1 MVARGNRI
9 FAILTDFVAI
19 NLTFFLWTLARK
31 ELGFFAG
38 FGFWHR
44 LFISFLLWFF
54 WFLLF
59 LFFGL
64 YRKWHAQSRFDEFV
78 AVFKAISFG
87 ILVIFV
93 LTFEP
98 ERDLS
103 QPPTVGRMMI
113 FSYWALMVG
122 FVGGGRMALRTLQR
136 KLLEAGHGLKR
147 TLIVGWND
155 KGRELAEK
163 LDRFPALGYKVIGF
177 ADTGTG
183 RSKRAAR
190 AEPLPVLGSVKNLP
204 NLIRKHGVEEVVVAL
219 EDEERRRLVDILD
232 RCDGLPVG
240 VKILPDLYDIVL
252 GQARTNQL
260 YGVPL
265 IEVMPHLMPP
275 WEERVKRLIDVA
287 VSSTGLIAGL
297 PLWILVA
304 LAIKIDS
311 RGPVLFKQKRVGKDG
326 RVFTIYKFR
335 SMVVGAEKM
344 TGPKWA
350 DENDPRVTR
359 VGRVLRKL
367 RIDEFPQLINVL
379 AGEMSLV
386 GPRPERPYFVKR
398 LKHQIPLYTRRLK
411 VKPGIT
417 GWAQVKGDYDT
428 SIEDVRRKLEYDL
441 FYIENMSLRMDFKI
455 LLTTI
460 YVVLRGKGR

>member
-1 MVARGNRI
+1 MPHRLQRVVT
-9 FAILTDFVAI
+9 FLVDFVAI
-19 NLTFFLWTLARK
+19 HAAFFVWITLRQ
-31 ELGFFAG
+31 EMGFFAG
-38 FGFWHR
+38 FGLWHR
-44 LFISFLLWFF
+44 FLISLILWFF
-54 WFLLF
+54 WVLLF

-64 YRKWHAQSRFDEFV
+64 YRRWHAQSRFDEFV
-78 AVFKAISFG
+78 AVFKTVSFG
-87 ILVIFV
+87 ILIIFV

-113 FSYWALMVG
+113 LSYWALMVG

-147 TLIVGWND
+147 TLVVGCNQ
-155 KGRELAEK
+155 KGRELADK
-163 LDRFPALGYKVIGF
+163 LERFPALGYKVIGF
-177 ADTGTG
+177 ADVDPG
-183 RSKRAAR
+183 RSRKVRKQDM
-190 AEPLPVLGSVKNLP
+190 PVLGTIKNLP
-204 NLIRKHGVEEVVVAL
+204 NLIRKHQVEEVVVAL

-240 VKILPDLYDIVL
+240 VKIVPDLYDIVL

-275 WEERVKRLIDVA
+275 WEERIKRILDVA
-287 VSSTGLIAGL
+287 VSAAVLIAGI

-304 LAIKIDS
+304 LAIKLDS
-311 RGPVLFKQKRVGKDG
+311 RGPVFFRQKRVGKDG
-326 RVFTIYKFR
+326 KIFTIYKFR

-350 DENDPRVTR
+350 DEDDPRVTR

-379 AGEMSLV
+379 AGDMSLV

-417 GWAQVKGDYDT
+417 GWAQVKGDYDA
-428 SIEDVRRKLEYDL
+428 SIEDVKRKLEYDL